1 MRHHLLNDIQRWTDD
16 LSSGITTHDGDFKHL
31 TDLINQLSDA
41 INNDRGNA
49 TLARILDELLEYMLL
64 HFDDEELLMRQ
75 IAYTDYS
82 THKSE
87 HELIASEII
96 GLKQRVMDG
105 SFSLSEQTYLKFTDG
120 LNTHIKSSDKFLSA
134 AIR

>member
-1 MRHHLLNDIQRWTDD
+1 MRHHLQNDIQRWTDD

-31 TDLINQLSDA
+31 TDLINQLNYA
-41 INNDRGNA
+41 ISNDRGNA
-49 TLARILDELLEYMLL
+49 ALGRILDELLKYMLL

-87 HELIASEII
+87 HDLIASEIV
-96 GLKQRVMDG
+96 GLKQRLMEG
-105 SFSLSEQTYLKFTDG
+105 SINLSEQTYLKFTDV
-120 LNTHIKSSDKFLSA
+120 LNTHIKSSDKFLST